1 MLNNKRMALIAGTL
15 YLTVIICGIFAEKYV
30 RFTLVN
36 LTNAAETVRNIKDN
50 EMLFRM
56 GFVADLIMQLAY
68 FLLPMALYKLF
79 KKTSRAM
86 AGLMVLSVTV
96 AVAIMCINM
105 LNHYAPLL
113 LLNPNGYSA
122 SYGAEQINS
131 SVLFYLEMHNKGYHI
146 AQLFFGLWLLPLGYL
161 VFKSD
166 RFPKII
172 GIFLIVGC
180 FSYLLDFMFYF
191 LLPEKSS
198 ALSEYITAPADL
210 GEFSLCLYL
219 FIQGAKGTKVNNKR
233 SPE

>member
-1 MLNNKRMALIAGTL
+1 MLSEKYLARIAGLL
-15 YLTVIICGIFAEKYV
+15 YLIVIICGIFAEKYV
-30 RFTLVN
+30 RFTLVDLN
-36 LTNAAETVRNIKDN
+36 DSAVTAQNIGN
-50 EMLFRM
+50 QEFLFRM

-68 FLLPMALYKLF
+68 FLLPVVLYQLL
-79 KKTSRAM
+79 KKTSKEL

-113 LLNPNGYSA
+113 LLNHNIYTSA
-122 SYGAEQINS
+122 FSTEQINN
-131 SVLFYLEMHNKGYHI
+131 SVSFYLEMHNKGYHI

-161 VFKSD
+161 VFKSE

-172 GIFLIVGC
+172 GILLIVGC
-180 FSYLLDFMFYF
+180 FGYLTDFLIYF
-191 LLPEKSS
+191 LYPENSI

-219 FIQGAKGTKVNNKR
+219 LIKGVKGAD
-233 SPE
+233 SSQ

>member
-1 MLNNKRMALIAGTL
+1 MLSEKYLARIAGLL
-15 YLTVIICGIFAEKYV
+15 YLIVIICGIFAEKYV
-30 RFTLVN
+30 RFTLVDLN
-36 LTNAAETVRNIKDN
+36 DSAVTAQNIGN
-50 EMLFRM
+50 QEFLFRM

-68 FLLPMALYKLF
+68 FLLPVVLYQLL
-79 KKTSRAM
+79 KKTSKEL

-113 LLNPNGYSA
+113 LLNHNIYTSA
-122 SYGAEQINS
+122 FSTEQINN
-131 SVLFYLEMHNKGYHI
+131 SVSFYLEMHNKGYHI

-161 VFKSD
+161 VFKSE

-172 GIFLIVGC
+172 GILLIVGC
-180 FSYLLDFMFYF
+180 FGYLTDFLIYF
-191 LLPEKSS
+191 LYPENSI

-219 FIQGAKGTKVNNKR
+219 LIKGVKGAD
-233 SPE
+233 SLQ

>member
-30 RFTLVN
+30 RFTLAN
-36 LTNAAETVRNIKDN
+36 LTNATETVRNIKDN

-68 FLLPMALYKLF
+68 FLLPMALYHLF

-86 AGLMVLSVTV
+86 ARLMVLSVTV

-113 LLNPNGYSA
+113 LLYPNGQGA
-122 SYGAEQINS
+122 AYGMAQINS
-131 SVLFYLEMHNKGYHI
+131 MVLFYLEMHNKGYHI

-161 VFKSD
+161 VFKSGQ
-166 RFPKII
+166 FPKII
-172 GIFLIVGC
+172 GIFLMVGC
-180 FSYLLDFMFYF
+180 FGYLSDFLIYF
-191 LLPEKSS
+191 LLPENSM

-210 GEFSLCLYL
+210 GEFSLCLFL
-219 FIQGAKGTKVNNKR
+219 LIKGLKGTIANSKI

>member
-1 MLNNKRMALIAGTL
+1 MLNTKRISLIAGAL
-15 YLTVIICGIFAEKYV
+15 YLTVIVCGIFAEKYV

-36 LTNAAETVRNIKDN
+36 LTDGAETVRNIKDN
-50 EMLFRM
+50 VMLFRM

-68 FLLPMALYKLF
+68 FLLPIVLYQIF

-113 LLNPNGYSA
+113 LMNPIGYNVT
-122 SYGAEQINS
+122 YDVEQINS
-131 SVLFYLEMHNKGYHI
+131 WVVFYLDMHNKGYHI

-161 VFKSD
+161 VIKSD
-166 RFPKII
+166 GFPKVI
-172 GIFLIVGC
+172 GLFLIAGC
-180 FSYLLDFMFYF
+180 FGYLLDFVVYF
-191 LLPEKSS
+191 LLPEKSNS
-198 ALSEYITAPADL
+198 LSNYITAPADL

-219 FIQGAKGTKVNNKR
+219 LIHGAMGTKLSDKNK
-233 SPE
+233 S

>member
-1 MLNNKRMALIAGTL
+1 MLNDKYLARIAGLL

-30 RFTLVN
+30 RFTLIDLNDGAV
-36 LTNAAETVRNIKDN
+36 TAHNIGN
-50 EMLFRM
+50 QEFLFRM
-56 GFVADLIMQLAY
+56 GFVADLIMQVAY
-68 FLLPMALYKLF
+68 FLLPVVLYQLL
-79 KKTSRAM
+79 KKTSKEL

-113 LLNPNGYSA
+113 LLNPNGQGA
-122 SYGAEQINS
+122 AYGVAQINS

-161 VFKSD
+161 VFKSGQ
-166 RFPKII
+166 FPKII
-172 GIFLIVGC
+172 GIFLVIGC
-180 FSYLLDFMFYF
+180 FGYLTDFLIYF
-191 LLPEKSS
+191 LLPENSI

-210 GEFSLCLYL
+210 GEFSLCLFL
-219 FIQGAKGTKVNNKR
+219 LIKGLKGTISNSKI

>member
-1 MLNNKRMALIAGTL
+1 MLSEKYLARIAGLL
-15 YLTVIICGIFAEKYV
+15 YLIVIICGIFAEKYV
-30 RFTLVN
+30 RFTLVDLN
-36 LTNAAETVRNIKDN
+36 DSAVTAQNIGN
-50 EMLFRM
+50 QEFLFRM

-68 FLLPMALYKLF
+68 FLLPVVLYQLL
-79 KKTSRAM
+79 KKTSKEL

-113 LLNPNGYSA
+113 LLNHNIYTSA
-122 SYGAEQINS
+122 FSTEQIHNS
-131 SVLFYLEMHNKGYHI
+131 VSFYLEMHNKGYHI

-161 VFKSD
+161 VFKSE

-172 GIFLIVGC
+172 GILLIVGC
-180 FSYLLDFMFYF
+180 FGYLTDFLIYF
-191 LLPEKSS
+191 LYPENSI

-219 FIQGAKGTKVNNKR
+219 LIKGVKGAD
-233 SPE
+233 SLQ

>member
-1 MLNNKRMALIAGTL
+1 MLSEKYLARIAGLL
-15 YLTVIICGIFAEKYV
+15 YLIVIICGIFAEKYV
-30 RFTLVN
+30 RFTLVDLN
-36 LTNAAETVRNIKDN
+36 DSAVTAQNIGN
-50 EMLFRM
+50 QEFLFRM

-68 FLLPMALYKLF
+68 FLLPVVLYQLL
-79 KKTSRAM
+79 KKTSKEL

-113 LLNPNGYSA
+113 LLNHNIYTSA
-122 SYGAEQINS
+122 FSTEQINN
-131 SVLFYLEMHNKGYHI
+131 SVSFYLEMHNKGYHI

-161 VFKSD
+161 VFKSE

-172 GIFLIVGC
+172 GILLIVGC
-180 FSYLLDFMFYF
+180 FGYLTDFLIYF
-191 LLPEKSS
+191 LCPENSI

-219 FIQGAKGTKVNNKR
+219 LIKGVKGAD
-233 SPE
+233 SSQ

>member
-1 MLNNKRMALIAGTL
+1 MLNTKRISLIAGAL
-15 YLTVIICGIFAEKYV
+15 YLTVIVCGIFAEKYV

-36 LTNAAETVRNIKDN
+36 LTDGAETVRNIKDN
-50 EMLFRM
+50 VMLFRM

-68 FLLPMALYKLF
+68 FLLPIVLYQIF

-113 LLNPNGYSA
+113 LMNPIGYNVT
-122 SYGAEQINS
+122 YDVEQINS
-131 SVLFYLEMHNKGYHI
+131 WVVFYLDMHNKGYHI

-161 VFKSD
+161 VVKSD
-166 RFPKII
+166 GFPKVI
-172 GIFLIVGC
+172 GLFLIAGC
-180 FSYLLDFMFYF
+180 FGYLLDFMVYF
-191 LLPEKSS
+191 LLPEKSNS
-198 ALSEYITAPADL
+198 LSNYITAPADL

-219 FIQGAKGTKVNNKR
+219 LIHGVMGTKLSDKNK
-233 SPE
+233 S